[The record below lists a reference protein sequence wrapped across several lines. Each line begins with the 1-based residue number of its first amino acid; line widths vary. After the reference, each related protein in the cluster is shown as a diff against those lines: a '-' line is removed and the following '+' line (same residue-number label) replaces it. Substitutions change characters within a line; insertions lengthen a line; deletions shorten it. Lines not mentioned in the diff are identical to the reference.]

1 MLRFEARSTTDSHEP
16 QVLVRG
22 SQACPRL
29 LSLPFCLPLSL
40 SALLPL
46 VCPYGVVALAL
57 VPARSESNTSMGQH
71 DNARVYGGPN
81 AAGDSSEA
89 IDRVHAL
96 QLDAGRQEER
106 TMQAA
111 LRPISFDMSENGR
124 QVIRVCVCVCVCV

>member
-1 MLRFEARSTTDSHEP
+1 
-16 QVLVRG
+16 
-22 SQACPRL
+22 
-29 LSLPFCLPLSL
+29 
-40 SALLPL
+40 
-46 VCPYGVVALAL
+46 
-57 VPARSESNTSMGQH
+57 MGQH

-81 AAGDSSEA
+81 AAGDSWEA

-124 QVIRVCVCVCVCV
+124 QVIRVCVCERERERESRDRWSVLLFPRKTLHLSLLVCVRVCVCVVVCVCVCV